1 MEKSMADVSLRGITR
16 HYDRSTEEA
25 VSDLNLEI
33 QDGEFL
39 VLVGPSGSGK
49 STTLRM
55 LAGLEPLDAGSIMLN
70 GKDISRLD
78 AKDRDVAMVFQSYAL
93 YPHMSVAE
101 NMGFALKVAGND
113 PQEIMMRVKE
123 SAVLLNLEG
132 LLERKPKELSGG
144 ERQRVAM
151 GRAIVRKP
159 QLFLM
164 DEPLS
169 NLDAKLRASTR
180 TRIST
185 LQRELGVTTLYVTH
199 DQAEAMT
206 MGTRVA
212 IMNKGKLHQVASPQE
227 IYDQPA
233 DIFVATFIGSPA
245 MNILEISAGFTSL
258 IFGPDSHPEIL
269 VGVRPDKWEISDS
282 GMEVKVEAVEFLGA
296 DSYVYASL
304 VSTGAALLGAEFLIF
319 RSTPKEVP
327 SIGERIF
334 LSPSEVHLFDKTSGM
349 RLKN

>member
-1 MEKSMADVSLRGITR
+1 MAAVSLRGITR
-16 HYDRSTEEA
+16 HYDRSAEA
-25 VSDLNLEI
+25 AVTALDLEI
-33 QDGEFL
+33 HDGEFL

-55 LAGLEPLDAGSIMLN
+55 LAGLEPLDSGSIILD

-101 NMGFALKVAGND
+101 NMGFAIKVAGND

-123 SAVLLNLEG
+123 SAALLDLEG

-212 IMNKGKLHQVASPQE
+212 VMNKGKLLQVASPQE
-227 IYDQPA
+227 IYDEPA

-245 MNILEISAGFTSL
+245 MNILELSPGSASH
-258 IFGPDSHPEIL
+258 IFGPDINPEIL

-282 GMEVKVEAVEFLGA
+282 GIEVQVEAMEFLGA

-304 VSTGAALLGAEFLIF
+304 VSTGASLLGAEFLIF
-319 RSTPKEVP
+319 RCKPKEAP
-327 SIGERIF
+327 SVGERIF
-334 LSPSEVHLFDKTSGM
+334 LSPSEMHLFDKTSGV

>member
-1 MEKSMADVSLRGITR
+1 MAAVSLRGITR
-16 HYDRSTEEA
+16 HYDRSAEA
-25 VSDLNLEI
+25 AVTALNLEI
-33 QDGEFL
+33 HDGEFL

-55 LAGLEPLDAGSIMLN
+55 LAGLEPLDSGSIILD

-123 SAVLLNLEG
+123 SAALLDLKG

-212 IMNKGKLHQVASPQE
+212 VMNKGKLLQVASPQE
-227 IYDQPA
+227 IYDEPA

-245 MNILEISAGFTSL
+245 MNILELSPGIN
-258 IFGPDSHPEIL
+258 PEIL

-282 GMEVKVEAVEFLGA
+282 GIEVQVEAMEFLGA

-304 VSTGAALLGAEFLIF
+304 VSTGASLLGAEFLIF
-319 RSTPKEVP
+319 RCKPKEAP
-327 SIGERIF
+327 SVGERIF
-334 LSPSEVHLFDKTSGM
+334 LSPSEMHLFDKTSGV

>member
-1 MEKSMADVSLRGITR
+1 MAAVSLRGITR
-16 HYDRSTEEA
+16 HYDRSAEAA

-33 QDGEFL
+33 EDGEFL

-55 LAGLEPLDAGSIMLN
+55 LAGLEQLDSGSIILD
-70 GKDISRLD
+70 GEDISRLD

-101 NMGFALKVAGND
+101 NMGFALKIAGND
-113 PQEIMMRVKE
+113 AREITMRVKE
-123 SAVLLNLEG
+123 SAALLGLEG

-180 TRIST
+180 TRISA
-185 LQRELGVTTLYVTH
+185 LQRELGITTLYVTH

-212 IMNKGKLHQVASPQE
+212 VMNNGKLLQIATPQE
-227 IYDQPA
+227 IYDEPA

-245 MNILEISAGFTSL
+245 MNILELSPGFASQ
-258 IFGPDSHPEIL
+258 IFGAHLNPDTL
-269 VGVRPDKWEISDS
+269 VGVRPEKWEISDS
-282 GMEVKVEAVEFLGA
+282 GIEVQVEAVEFLGA
-296 DSYVYASL
+296 DSFVHTSL
-304 VSTGAALLGAEFLIF
+304 VSTGASLLGAEFLIF
-319 RSTPKEVP
+319 RCKPKEAP
-327 SIGERIF
+327 QAGQRIF
-334 LSPSEVHLFDKTSGM
+334 LSPSEVHLFDKTSGV

>member
-1 MEKSMADVSLRGITR
+1 
-16 HYDRSTEEA
+16 
-25 VSDLNLEI
+25 
-33 QDGEFL
+33 
-39 VLVGPSGSGK
+39 
-49 STTLRM
+49 
-55 LAGLEPLDAGSIMLN
+55 
-70 GKDISRLD
+70 
-78 AKDRDVAMVFQSYAL
+78 
-93 YPHMSVAE
+93 
-101 NMGFALKVAGND
+101 
-113 PQEIMMRVKE
+113 
-123 SAVLLNLEG
+123 
-132 LLERKPKELSGG
+132 
-144 ERQRVAM
+144 
-151 GRAIVRKP
+151 
-159 QLFLM
+159 M

-180 TRIST
+180 TRIFT
-185 LQRELGVTTLYVTH
+185 LQRKLGVTTLYVTH

-212 IMNKGKLHQVASPQE
+212 VMNKGKLHQVASPQE

-245 MNILEISAGFTSL
+245 MNILEISTGSASH
-258 IFGPDSHPEIL
+258 IFGPDLHPEIL
-269 VGVRPDKWEISDS
+269 VGVRPDKWEVSDI

-334 LSPSEVHLFDKTSGM
+334 LSPSEMHLFDKTSGV